1 MTTCTKIWQTS
12 CREKLKYP
20 IFTHMKIETLF
31 LSPDG
36 IFKNALLKMNMQ
48 AKSNYTQRKFARI

>member
-1 MTTCTKIWQTS
+1 
-12 CREKLKYP
+12 
-20 IFTHMKIETLF
+20 MKIETLF

-48 AKSNYTQRKFARI
+48 AKSNYTQCKFARI